1 MISVDKIFKT
11 FKKNKIELFTG
22 VPDSVL
28 KETKIKFD
36 KMKLNSHFITSN
48 EGSAV
53 ALAIGHHLATKK
65 IACVYMQNS
74 GLGNAI
80 NPLISI
86 AHKKVYSIPMLLL
99 IGWRGSPGIKDEPQ
113 HEVKGSIT
121 TKILKLLNI
130 KYGVI
135 KKDKDLK
142 LISKLIKFAKKNN
155 QPVACL
161 IPKNIL
167 KSDKRKNKDKTKFIG
182 IKRELA
188 ITSVLNLVSKKD
200 KIIATTGFTSRE
212 LHQTR
217 KKYDFKRGND
227 FYMVGGMGHSSMVS
241 LGVAMK
247 TKKNVICMDGDGS
260 FLMHLGSIASIGKSI
275 KKNFKHL
282 LFNNQVHESVGG
294 QSTNIDK
301 VNIKNLI
308 LSAGYKNYFKISNK
322 KELKKKIKLFL
333 KSSGPSFLEIKT
345 LPVSIKNLSRPKNLI
360 EIKKK
365 FVKNF

>member
-1 MISVDKIFKT
+1 
-11 FKKNKIELFTG
+11 
-22 VPDSVL
+22 
-28 KETKIKFD
+28 
-36 KMKLNSHFITSN
+36 MKLNSHFITSN

-142 LISKLIKFAKKNN
+142 LISKLINFAKQNN

-167 KSDKRKNKDKTKFIG
+167 KSEKRKNKDKTKLTG

-212 LHQTR
+212 LHQIE
-217 KKYDFKRGND
+217 KNDFKKGND

-241 LGVAMK
+241 LGSDEN
-247 TKKNVICMDGDGS
+247 KKMLYVWMVTDHFNA
-260 FLMHLGSIASIGKSI
+260 LRTIASIGKAI
-275 KKNFKHL
+275 KKIL
-282 LFNNQVHESVGG
+282 
-294 QSTNIDK
+294 NIY
-301 VNIKNLI
+301 V
-308 LSAGYKNYFKISNK
+308 
-322 KELKKKIKLFL
+322 
-333 KSSGPSFLEIKT
+333 
-345 LPVSIKNLSRPKNLI
+345 
-360 EIKKK
+360 
-365 FVKNF
+365 

>member
-1 MISVDKIFKT
+1 MIFVESLI
-11 FKKNKIELFTG
+11 KNLKRNNINFFTG
-22 VPDSVL
+22 VPDSIL
-28 KETKIKFD
+28 K
-36 KMKLNSHFITSN
+36 KLSYHLENLPQRKHIIATN
-48 EGSAV
+48 EGAAV
-53 ALAIGHHLATKK
+53 SIGIGYHLATKK

-142 LISKLIKFAKKNN
+142 LISKLINFAKQNN

-167 KSDKRKNKDKTKFIG
+167 KSEKRKNKDKTKLIG

-200 KIIATTGFTSRE
+200 KII
-212 LHQTR
+212 
-217 KKYDFKRGND
+217 
-227 FYMVGGMGHSSMVS
+227 
-241 LGVAMK
+241 
-247 TKKNVICMDGDGS
+247 
-260 FLMHLGSIASIGKSI
+260 
-275 KKNFKHL
+275 
-282 LFNNQVHESVGG
+282 
-294 QSTNIDK
+294 
-301 VNIKNLI
+301 
-308 LSAGYKNYFKISNK
+308 
-322 KELKKKIKLFL
+322 KLF
-333 KSSGPSFLEIKT
+333 
-345 LPVSIKNLSRPKNLI
+345 
-360 EIKKK
+360 
-365 FVKNF
+365 